1 MALHH
6 FLLEASAS
14 EPTMAGTYEK
24 SFIYYDVNGRLNAW
38 VSSRNEKNI
47 TILKAFTEAEIGVMV
62 LQDLFRTDL
71 PIKVIGIES
80 NGCLVSQTGQGI
92 LRFSCLDGK
101 ITGLADTSLSKSEL
115 LRSYVLSST
124 DMVFPGMKKTDCFS
138 HGLLACSRHETIAKD
153 HSGDPLYPQSLLLAS
168 LESQAEP
175 TENKSRWIAIGN
187 SHFDLDLNLVPC
199 AEQLFQIPIINFI
212 VDRPRP
218 DDDILLIAWNRADMV
233 ILPINQG
240 RPSQRD
246 FSAHDGIV
254 CRINNII
261 LEDISKSWLD
271 YDGRISFW
279 RDMTNPGRFYT
290 WDRE

>member
-1 MALHH
+1 MHH

-14 EPTMAGTYEK
+14 EPAMAGTYEK
-24 SFIYYDVNGRLNAW
+24 SFIYYDAKGRLNAW
-38 VSSRNEKNI
+38 ISSRNEKDI
-47 TILKAFTEAEIGVMV
+47 TILKAFTESETGVLI

-80 NGCLVSQTGQGI
+80 DGCLVSQTGQGI

-101 ITGLADTSLSKSEL
+101 ITGLASTSLSKSEL
-115 LRSYVLSST
+115 LKSNVLSST

-153 HSGDPLYPQSLLLAS
+153 LSGDPLHPQSLLLAS

-175 TENKSRWIAIGN
+175 TENNSRWIAIGN

-199 AEQLFQIPIINFI
+199 AEQLFHIPIINFI

-218 DDDILLIAWNRADMV
+218 VDDILLIGWNRAEME
-233 ILPINQG
+233 ILPISHG
-240 RPSQRD
+240 GPSQRD
-246 FSAHDGIV
+246 YSAHDSIV
-254 CRINNII
+254 CKINDVI
-261 LEDISKSWLD
+261 LEDISKPWLD
-271 YDGRISFW
+271 YNGRISFW
-279 RDMTNPGRFYT
+279 KDMTNPGRFYT